1 MPPPPWGRGLNQ
13 ARVVGY
19 EDSHLFTFFS
29 CAATSQKHVP
39 VRRRLRDQRG
49 HRRRLLLHL
58 QALRTQRNR
67 HGVRSEGERAQQLNI
82 CFCVFNARRATAG
95 FWKGADDVLKSSE
108 RWFLSQMCRYLS
120 ILHISMTMWT
130 WSSCFSFVPFA
141 VSDAHSLLCRYCW
154 HLRSKL
160 VWNSLKC
167 PVIIQT
173 LLVWKTT
180 VNYEDVTDLSSK
192 LKVGFR
198 FCCAAGLETFQDI
211 QILLLL
217 VIICIFVKNVN
228 KLT

>member
-1 MPPPPWGRGLNQ
+1 MRTHICL
-13 ARVVGY
+13 
-19 EDSHLFTFFS
+19 HFFHVQQLHRS
-29 CAATSQKHVP
+29 TSQFADAYEIKEDIGVGSYSICKRCVHKGTGMEYAVK
-39 VRRRLRDQRG
+39 VNAHSSSTSAFVFLIHAGRRQVSGKKLMM
-49 HRRRLLLHL
+49 HW
-58 QALRTQRNR
+58 N
-67 HGVRSEGERAQQLNI
+67 
-82 CFCVFNARRATAG
+82 
-95 FWKGADDVLKSSE
+95 VLKDDFYHRCADIYRFFIFLWPCE
-108 RWFLSQMCRYLS
+108 RGWAF
-120 ILHISMTMWT
+120 
-130 WSSCFSFVPFA
+130 SCFSFVPFA

-180 VNYEDVTDLSSK
+180 VNYADVTDLSSK